1 MTMNKLAISTNSDLL
16 ELRRRNGQRFI
27 AIVIVI
33 KQVPES
39 PLTLSLLD
47 AGLWQH
53 FVHVLD

>member
-1 MTMNKLAISTNSDLL
+1 M
-16 ELRRRNGQRFI
+16 
-27 AIVIVI
+27 
-33 KQVPES
+33 PES